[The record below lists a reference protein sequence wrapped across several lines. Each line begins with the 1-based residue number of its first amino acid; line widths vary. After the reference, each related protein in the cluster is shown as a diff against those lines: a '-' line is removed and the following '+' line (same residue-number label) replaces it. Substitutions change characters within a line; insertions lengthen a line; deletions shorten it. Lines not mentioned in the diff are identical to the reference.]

1 MELWVLESVSFKTQ
15 NDIGI
20 IEEVS
25 VEKRTVAKIEIQE
38 ISNQKTEKKWRR
50 AFIET
55 GNNKGWMREKMGVS
69 MFKNRSSDERS

>member
-38 ISNQKTEKKWRR
+38 ISNQKTEKKMKKSLYRD
-50 AFIET
+50 
-55 GNNKGWMREKMGVS
+55 RE
-69 MFKNRSSDERS
+69 